1 MFLDLFMHLFNE
13 LVKRYIYIHIRFNIY
28 TCLYYYNIECI
39 AATLWL
45 LCPDPAASPF
55 SLAEPSCQRCLHSL
69 QCLCCLRCLGCWIA
83 ALVRLSHW
91 PSWLADCS
99 ISNSNSG
106 WLLWPCL
113 AGWFHSPMKTL
124 PYMHGH
130 TCICM
135 ILSDYVWLNRFRT
148 LILKYPVV
156 LGGFSEC
163 LLFGGAES
171 RRHKPDTETLIRDR
185 ERPEFVNCHTG
196 RSRAPPGRLGDTW
209 KETCEDRQ
217 LDAGHHPPHW
227 ETNEGRQ
234 VELRRQNE
242 LERKC
247 RTPLKKE
254 LRTATV
260 NCLGK
265 KRLTKQECLIMN
277 VPQESGRAQRVSDK
291 SA

>member
-1 MFLDLFMHLFNE
+1 MCVSLFLDLFMYLFNE
-13 LVKRYIYIHIRFNIY
+13 LVKLYIYIYTLDLISIY
-28 TCLYYYNIECI
+28 VFTITTFECT

-69 QCLCCLRCLGCWIA
+69 QCLCCLRCLGCRIA

-148 LILKYPVV
+148 LILKYPLV

-171 RRHKPDTETLIRDR
+171 RRHEPDTETLIGDR
-185 ERPEFVNCHTG
+185 ERPE
-196 RSRAPPGRLGDTW
+196 L
-209 KETCEDRQ
+209 
-217 LDAGHHPPHW
+217 PHW
-227 ETNEGRQ
+227 EEPGTTRQTGRHMKGDMW
-234 VELRRQNE
+234 RQTAW
-242 LERKC
+242 C
-247 RTPLKKE
+247 RTSP
-254 LRTATV
+254 AT
-260 NCLGK
+260 LGDK
-265 KRLTKQECLIMN
+265 WRETSGDTETKWIGEE
-277 VPQESGRAQRVSDK
+277 VPDTS
-291 SA
+291 